1 MLQLKAFSSIGVFT
15 VTSVTEIKNI
25 DEMYCFSCYGFIYLS
40 VTDCNK
46 ERNIMK
52 KEKSPY
58 DQAVQYL
65 SQVQYIDEM
74 IGEKQDIIESMRS
87 SITGTSASVEGER
100 VQTSPKDR
108 LGETCVKIVDLC
120 TQMQDDIDKLLEMKT
135 EVIQTI
141 DQYVT
146 DLKARKLLYLRYIK
160 YMNIETAAHEM
171 RLSRRTAYNLHKI
184 AIISISAKF
193 KGNLK

>member
-1 MLQLKAFSSIGVFT
+1 MS
-15 VTSVTEIKNI
+15 
-25 DEMYCFSCYGFIYLS
+25 
-40 VTDCNK
+40 
-46 ERNIMK
+46 
-52 KEKSPY
+52 KEKSPC
-58 DQAVQYL
+58 DQAVHYL

-74 IGEKQDIIESMRS
+74 ISEKQDIIESMRS
-87 SITGTSASVEGER
+87 SVTGTSASTEGER

-120 TQMQDDIDKLLEMKT
+120 TQMQDDIDRLLEMKG

-160 YMNIETAAHEM
+160 YMSIETVAHEM
-171 RLSRRTAYNLHKI
+171 RISRRTAYSLHKV
-184 AIISISAKF
+184 AVTDISVKF
-193 KGNLK
+193 KGGTK

>member
-1 MLQLKAFSSIGVFT
+1 
-15 VTSVTEIKNI
+15 
-25 DEMYCFSCYGFIYLS
+25 MYCFSCYGFIYLS
-40 VTDCNK
+40 VTGCNK
-46 ERNIMK
+46 ERSIMK
-52 KEKSPY
+52 KDKSPY
-58 DQAVQYL
+58 DQAIHYL
-65 SQVQYIDEM
+65 IQLEYIDDM
-74 IGEKQDIIESMRS
+74 INEKKDIIESMRS

-120 TQMQDDIDKLLEMKT
+120 MQMQDDIDKLLEMKA

-160 YMNIETAAHEM
+160 YMSIETAAHEM
-171 RLSRRTAYNLHKI
+171 RLSRATAYKMHK
-184 AIISISAKF
+184 AAVISISQKF
-193 KGNLK
+193 QCEKK

>member
-1 MLQLKAFSSIGVFT
+1 MS
-15 VTSVTEIKNI
+15 
-25 DEMYCFSCYGFIYLS
+25 
-40 VTDCNK
+40 
-46 ERNIMK
+46 

-58 DQAVQYL
+58 DQAVHYL

-74 IGEKQDIIESMRS
+74 ISEKQDIIESMRS
-87 SITGTSASVEGER
+87 SVTGTSASTEGER

-120 TQMQDDIDKLLEMKT
+120 TQMQDDIDRLLEMKG

-160 YMNIETAAHEM
+160 YMSIETVAHEM
-171 RLSRRTAYNLHKI
+171 RMSRATAYKMHK
-184 AIISISAKF
+184 AAVTSISQKF
-193 KGNLK
+193 QCEKK

>member
-1 MLQLKAFSSIGVFT
+1 
-15 VTSVTEIKNI
+15 
-25 DEMYCFSCYGFIYLS
+25 
-40 VTDCNK
+40 
-46 ERNIMK
+46 MK
-52 KEKSPY
+52 KDKSPY
-58 DQAVQYL
+58 DQAIHYL
-65 SQVQYIDEM
+65 IQLEYIDDM
-74 IGEKQDIIESMRS
+74 INEKKDIIESMRS

-160 YMNIETAAHEM
+160 YMSIETAAHEM
-171 RLSRRTAYNLHKI
+171 RLSRATAYKMHK
-184 AIISISAKF
+184 AAVISISQKF
-193 KGNLK
+193 QCEKK

>member
-1 MLQLKAFSSIGVFT
+1 
-15 VTSVTEIKNI
+15 
-25 DEMYCFSCYGFIYLS
+25 
-40 VTDCNK
+40 
-46 ERNIMK
+46 MK

-58 DQAVQYL
+58 DQAVHYL
-65 SQVQYIDEM
+65 IQLEYIDDM
-74 IGEKQDIIESMRS
+74 INEKKDIIESMRS

-141 DQYVT
+141 DRYVT

-160 YMNIETAAHEM
+160 YMSIETAAHEM
-171 RLSRRTAYNLHKI
+171 RLSRATAYKMHK
-184 AIISISAKF
+184 AAVISISQKF
-193 KGNLK
+193 QCEKK

>member
-1 MLQLKAFSSIGVFT
+1 MS
-15 VTSVTEIKNI
+15 
-25 DEMYCFSCYGFIYLS
+25 
-40 VTDCNK
+40 
-46 ERNIMK
+46 

-58 DQAVQYL
+58 DQAVHYL
-65 SQVQYIDEM
+65 TQLEYIDEM
-74 IGEKQDIIESMRS
+74 ISEKKDIIESMRS
-87 SITGTSASVEGER
+87 SVTGTSASTEGER

-160 YMNIETAAHEM
+160 YMSIETVAHEM
-171 RLSRRTAYNLHKI
+171 RISRATAYEMHKV
-184 AIISISAKF
+184 AVTNISRKF
-193 KGNLK
+193 QCEKK

>member
-1 MLQLKAFSSIGVFT
+1 MS
-15 VTSVTEIKNI
+15 
-25 DEMYCFSCYGFIYLS
+25 
-40 VTDCNK
+40 
-46 ERNIMK
+46 

-58 DQAVQYL
+58 DQAVHYL

-74 IGEKQDIIESMRS
+74 IGEKQDIIESMRAS
-87 SITGTSASVEGER
+87 VTGTSASVEGER

-120 TQMQDDIDKLLEMKT
+120 AQMQDDINRLLEMKG

-160 YMNIETAAHEM
+160 YFSIDTAAHEM
-171 RLSRRTAYNLHKI
+171 RISRRTAYNLHKD
-184 AIISISAKF
+184 AICCISAKF
-193 KGNLK
+193 KGGTK

>member
-1 MLQLKAFSSIGVFT
+1 
-15 VTSVTEIKNI
+15 
-25 DEMYCFSCYGFIYLS
+25 
-40 VTDCNK
+40 
-46 ERNIMK
+46 MK

-58 DQAVQYL
+58 DQTIHYL
-65 SQVQYIDEM
+65 IQLEYIDDM
-74 IGEKQDIIESMRS
+74 INEKKDIIESMRS

-120 TQMQDDIDKLLEMKT
+120 TQMQDDIDKLLEMKA

-160 YMNIETAAHEM
+160 YMSIETVAHEM
-171 RLSRRTAYNLHKI
+171 RISRATAYKMHK
-184 AIISISAKF
+184 AAVTSISKKF
-193 KGNLK
+193 QCEKK

>member
-1 MLQLKAFSSIGVFT
+1 MS
-15 VTSVTEIKNI
+15 
-25 DEMYCFSCYGFIYLS
+25 
-40 VTDCNK
+40 
-46 ERNIMK
+46 

-58 DQAVQYL
+58 DQAVHYL
-65 SQVQYIDEM
+65 TQLEYIDEM
-74 IGEKQDIIESMRS
+74 ISEKKDIIESMRS
-87 SITGTSASVEGER
+87 SVTGTSASTEGER

-120 TQMQDDIDKLLEMKT
+120 TQMQDDIDRLLEMKG

-160 YMNIETAAHEM
+160 YMSIETVAHEM
-171 RLSRRTAYNLHKI
+171 RISRATAYKMHKV
-184 AIISISAKF
+184 AVTNISRKF
-193 KGNLK
+193 QCEKK